1 MMWACAKSI
10 LLCLVLLA
18 GYLAWVVA
26 SQVGKAG
33 SVCEIPVIVEVLN
46 GCGLPGVAE
55 QTAEFL
61 RCRGFDVMFISN
73 ADDFDYV
80 NTLVVD
86 RSGDRSKALAIARAM
101 GVVPVISQVSS
112 ATFADATVVIG
123 SDIETFSLE
132 VAGP

>member
-1 MMWACAKSI
+1 MTWACSKSI
-10 LLCLVLLA
+10 LLWLVLLA

-46 GCGLPGVAE
+46 GCGLPGIAE
-55 QTAEFL
+55 QVAEFL
-61 RCRGFDVMFISN
+61 RGRGFDVMFISN
-73 ADDFDYV
+73 ADDFGYV

-86 RSGDRSKALAIARAM
+86 RSGDSSKALAVARAM

-112 ATFADATVVIG
+112 ATFADATVIIG
-123 SDIETFSLE
+123 SDIETLSLE